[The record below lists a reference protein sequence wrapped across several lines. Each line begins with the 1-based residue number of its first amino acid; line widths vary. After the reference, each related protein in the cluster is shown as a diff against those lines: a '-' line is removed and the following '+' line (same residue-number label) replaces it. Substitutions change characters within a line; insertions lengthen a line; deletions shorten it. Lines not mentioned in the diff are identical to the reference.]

1 MTLRALRTLPSI
13 VVMAAFIGGFL
24 SYYDFHLD
32 FIRVLPF
39 PAANVFLFGLM
50 AMVSVTLLRAA
61 ASGSAR
67 QQVERLYLNHVS
79 VILALCGI
87 VLFSFI
93 SSFVSTAF
101 VEIGPRYV
109 MYPAY
114 DAVIV
119 LLAMLLPIRAHH
131 RALFRPYVF
140 IALLALVGS
149 VFYDAIHPGTF
160 SVVDTRA
167 AGFPANPNITA
178 FVLLALCC
186 LIVDFERIDFLG
198 LIALLLTS
206 VGVLATLSRGGMIM
220 LAFLVVS
227 YTIVV
232 ARQKGRGRIRFFGTI
247 AAVAGLGGLIL
258 LGSSQLMQR
267 ASIFSMQ
274 SQNRS
279 AMLTGQVAI
288 VTPQE
293 SRITLLRESWDLI
306 QESPFWGYGAGYTY
320 TLEQGPHNIYIHQ
333 WLNNG
338 IGGLLCYLWLLVAVA
353 RVFWRRRSRA
363 GGVFI
368 GIVSLEGLFSHNL
381 LEERAFL
388 VALGVLLT
396 MSYFHAGDFAPDRA
410 DLPVQGRL
418 DRLPTG
424 SALAGD

>member
-1 MTLRALRTLPSI
+1 MKFRTLMTFPS
-13 VVMAAFIGGFL
+13 VVAMAAFVGAFF

-32 FIRVLPF
+32 YIRVLPF
-39 PAANVFLFGLM
+39 PAANVFLFGLI
-50 AMVSVTLLRAA
+50 AMVAVTLLRAS
-61 ASGSAR
+61 ASNTAR
-67 QQVERLYLNHVS
+67 QQLERLYLSHIS

-87 VLFSFI
+87 VLFSYV

-119 LLAMLLPIRAHH
+119 LLAMLLPIRDHH
-131 RALFRPYVF
+131 RVRFRRYVF
-140 IALLALVGS
+140 VALAALMGS

-167 AGFPANPNITA
+167 AGWPVNPNVTA
-178 FVLLALCC
+178 FVLPALCC
-186 LIVDFERIDFLG
+186 LIVDFERIDLLS

-220 LAFLVVS
+220 LAVLVVS
-227 YTIVV
+227 YTIAV

-247 AAVAGLGGLIL
+247 AAVAGLGGLIM
-258 LGSSQLMQR
+258 LGSSQLLQR

-279 AMLTGQVAI
+279 GMLTGQVAI

-306 QESPFWGYGAGYTY
+306 HEAPFLGYGAGYTY

-338 IGGLLCYLWLLVAVA
+338 IGGLICYLWLLVAA
-353 RVFWRRRSRA
+353 ALVFWRRRSRA
-363 GGVFI
+363 GLVFI

-396 MSYFHAGDFAPDRA
+396 QSYFQAVDSAPGRA
-410 DLPVQGRL
+410 DLPLQGRL
-418 DRLPTG
+418 NRLSTG

>member
-1 MTLRALRTLPSI
+1 MTLRTLKTLPSI
-13 VVMAAFIGGFL
+13 VGMAAFVGGFF

-32 FIRVLPF
+32 YIRVLPF
-39 PAANVFLFGLM
+39 PAANIFLFGLIG
-50 AMVSVTLLRAA
+50 MVSVTLLRAA
-61 ASGSAR
+61 ASDSAR
-67 QQVERLYLNHVS
+67 EQVERLYLNHVW
-79 VILALCGI
+79 VILALCGV

-114 DAVIV
+114 DSVIV
-119 LLAMLLPIRAHH
+119 LLAMLLPIRVHH
-131 RALFRPYVF
+131 RTRFRLYVF
-140 IALLALVGS
+140 VALLALIGS

-160 SVVDTRA
+160 SAVDTRA
-167 AGFPANPNITA
+167 AGFPENPNVTA
-178 FVLLALCC
+178 FVLLTLCC
-186 LIVDFERIDFLG
+186 LVVDFERIDPLG
-198 LIALLLTS
+198 LISLLLTS

-220 LAFLVVS
+220 LAFLIVS
-227 YTIVV
+227 YVIVV
-232 ARQKGRGRIRFFGTI
+232 ARQKGRGRVRFFGTLV
-247 AAVAGLGGLIL
+247 AVAGLVGLIL
-258 LGSSQLMQR
+258 LGSTQLMQR

-293 SRITLLRESWDLI
+293 SRIALLRESWDLI
-306 QESPFWGYGAGYTY
+306 HESPWWGYGAGYTY

-338 IGGLLCYLWLLVAVA
+338 IGGLVCYVWLLIAVA
-353 RVFWRRRSRA
+353 RVFWQRRSRA
-363 GGVFI
+363 GLVFI
-368 GIVSLEGLFSHNL
+368 GIVTLEGLFSHNL

-396 MSYFHAGDFAPDRA
+396 MSYFQAAELAPDRA
-410 DLPVQGRL
+410 GLQLQERL
-418 DRLPTG
+418 DGLSTG

>member
-1 MTLRALRTLPSI
+1 MKFRTLTTFPSI
-13 VVMAAFIGGFL
+13 VAMAAFVGGFF

-32 FIRVLPF
+32 YIRVLPF
-39 PAANVFLFGLM
+39 PAANVFLLGLM

-61 ASGSAR
+61 ASNAVR
-67 QQVERLYLNHVS
+67 QQLERLYLSHIS

-87 VLFSFI
+87 VLFSYV

-119 LLAMLLPIRAHH
+119 LLAMLLPFRDHH
-131 RALFRPYVF
+131 RVRFRRYVF
-140 IALLALVGS
+140 VALVALMGS

-167 AGFPANPNITA
+167 AGFPTNPNVTA
-178 FVLLALCC
+178 FVLVALCC
-186 LIVDFERIDFLG
+186 VIVDFERIDPIG
-198 LIALLLTS
+198 LIALALTS

-220 LAFLVVS
+220 LAVLIVS
-227 YTIVV
+227 YTIAV

-247 AAVAGLGGLIL
+247 AAVAGLGGLIM
-258 LGSSQLMQR
+258 LGSSQLLQR

-274 SQNRS
+274 SQNRGG
-279 AMLTGQVAI
+279 MLTGQVAI

-293 SRITLLRESWDLI
+293 SRITLLRESWQLI
-306 QESPFWGYGAGYTY
+306 HESPLWGYGAGYTY

-338 IGGLLCYLWLLVAVA
+338 IGGLVCYLWLLIAVA
-353 RVFWRRRSRA
+353 LVFWRRRSRA
-363 GGVFI
+363 GLVFI

-388 VALGVLLT
+388 VVLGVLLT
-396 MSYFHAGDFAPDRA
+396 RSYFKVVDSAPVRA
-410 DLPVQGRL
+410 DLPLQGRL

-424 SALAGD
+424 SALTGD